1 MYMYTAGIVH
11 SSAAAYTSKASAGTQ
26 ADNASA
32 ICQLVRVPSKR
43 GTSYH
48 TKRYTRILFFH
59 SNTHPLFSPFFPLH
73 WFQNAASRPLNACFV
88 RKQNEVTENKAPPS
102 RPHKETKYAEEKQN
116 VRCFCMVG
124 STCPLPAPPTHTHTA
139 KSLSWCWAPA
149 MYTCSQAA
157 TGAWWGRST
166 GGWRGEATVSS
177 FRPAAPPSGWLADWV
192 TVPAVEVWYMG
203 SRPTVMMSSMASAQV
218 AGRSC
223 RRRP

>member
-124 STCPLPAPPTHTHTA
+124 STCPLPAPPTHTHR
-139 KSLSWCWAPA
+139 
-149 MYTCSQAA
+149 Q
-157 TGAWWGRST
+157 
-166 GGWRGEATVSS
+166 
-177 FRPAAPPSGWLADWV
+177 V
-192 TVPAVEVWYMG
+192 TVLVLGARYVHVQPGCHWGMVGEIHRRMEG
-203 SRPTVMMSSMASAQV
+203 GGHRLLFQASCSPQWV
-218 AGRSC
+218 AG
-223 RRRP
+223 

>member
-88 RKQNEVTENKAPPS
+88 RKQNKVTQNKAPPS
-102 RPHKETKYAEEKQN
+102 LAPTKKLSMQKKNKMSAASAWSAAL
-116 VRCFCMVG
+116 VH
-124 STCPLPAPPTHTHTA
+124 SPPPPHTHTA